1 MTGTQTADRVRRALD
16 EQIERRSG
24 ADAAFFAEHAAR
36 MARLCHAMAER
47 FARGGRLIAV
57 GNSPQEQS
65 DVRHVA
71 VEFVHPVIVG
81 KRALPAIGLV
91 PGGGALAAQVALL
104 AEADDIVI
112 GFGAGPEVAAAI
124 AAARAHGCLT
134 IAFAP
139 VGAEWEAVPP
149 GADPF
154 IAQEL
159 VESLYHMLWELVHV
173 FFEHRGLLSGR
184 RAGPVHDSGASSF
197 LYPFLAE
204 GEHDLEAIV
213 DDVRRSVLMKAD
225 EIADLRERTLR
236 EGGGELMAA
245 AAELRSALDAGGT
258 VLAFG
263 NGGSA
268 TDASDLVSDLR
279 SPPPGLVPRRALDL
293 TEDSG
298 ILTALAN
305 DIGAEVLFARQ
316 VIAYARTGDV
326 AVALSTSGGSANI
339 LEGLAEARR
348 RGLRT
353 VALVGYDGGRI
364 GADRL
369 ADHVVVTPSQ
379 HIPRIQE
386 AQASAYHALRE
397 LVELAGM

>member
-1 MTGTQTADRVRRALD
+1 VTGTQTADRVRRALD

-245 AAELRSALDAGGT
+245 AAELRSALDGGGT